1 MLNNFQLLT
10 IFTKSSIL
18 DVWQGSEY
26 PSVIDNEDNNTKGK
40 MMLVDFDDFEGKFN
54 RYMGTSN
61 T

>member
-1 MLNNFQLLT
+1 MLNGFQPLT

-54 RYMGTSN
+54 KYIGTSN

>member
-1 MLNNFQLLT
+1 MLNSFQLLT

-40 MMLVDFDDFEGKFN
+40 MMLVDFDDFEGKFK
-54 RYMGTSN
+54 SN
-61 T
+61 LNQIN

>member
-1 MLNNFQLLT
+1 MLNSFQLLT

-54 RYMGTSN
+54 KYMGTSN

>member
-1 MLNNFQLLT
+1 MLNGFQPLT

-40 MMLVDFDDFEGKFN
+40 MMLVDFDDFEGKFK
-54 RYMGTSN
+54 SN
-61 T
+61 LNQIN